1 MAEGHALAS
10 VRVADFAEVVV
21 SVHRGDGAVEVGVH
35 HGRDAAYKLGVT
47 DNNDLG
53 GRFLDTVDEIGHGF
67 RLDLEELFGLSHSIG
82 HFTHVEMV
90 PDIYIG
96 IQSTIFE
103 ETNQPAGKG

>member
-21 SVHRGDGAVEVGVH
+21 SVHRGNGAVEVGVH
-35 HGRDAAYKLGVT
+35 HGRDAADKLGVT

-53 GRFLDTVDEIGHGF
+53 GRFLDTVDEIGHGLC
-67 RLDLEELFGLSHSIG
+67 LDLEELFGLSHSIG

-90 PDIYIG
+90 PDVYIG
-96 IQSTIFE
+96 VQSTIFK
-103 ETNQPAGKG
+103 ETN